1 MLHKVLW
8 IAKILGDKI
17 TASQFCVKVNFP
29 ACTVALD
36 EFEKSL
42 KKNYENS
49 KIIRT
54 QQPQVNVL
62 SKKTDGED
70 FCCSARNKTSFVKLL
85 SQYVKDRN
93 TIANSKDN
101 DDTHIGG
108 PTSDFACEKNFT
120 VNAEG
125 KDIFVL
131 FCTY

>member
-17 TASQFCVKVNFP
+17 TASQFCLKVNFQ
-29 ACTVALD
+29 ACTVAFD
-36 EFEKSL
+36 EFDKSL
-42 KKNYENS
+42 KNYENS
-49 KIIRT
+49 KRTRT

-62 SKKTDGED
+62 SKKTDRED
-70 FCCSARNKTSFVKLL
+70 FCCSARNKTQFVKFL

-93 TIANSKDN
+93 TIANSNDN
-101 DDTHIGG
+101 GDTHIGG
-108 PTSDFACEKNFT
+108 PTSDFASEKNFT
-120 VNAEG
+120 VNAED